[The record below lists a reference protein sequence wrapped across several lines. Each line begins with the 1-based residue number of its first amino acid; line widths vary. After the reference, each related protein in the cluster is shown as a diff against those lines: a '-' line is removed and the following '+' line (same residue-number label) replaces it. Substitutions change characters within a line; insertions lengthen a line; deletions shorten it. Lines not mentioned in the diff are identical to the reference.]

1 MTKVETILAQV
12 DGLLDA
18 AYEVVNGDKS
28 WKEVTPLVN
37 IAADML
43 LEERKDYY
51 AGCAYW
57 VSCYGTEKE
66 MLDAKN
72 TLEDLGLC
80 VCDYYWHDADEYGN
94 KPGGHLSV
102 YWTVNDWD

>member
-18 AYEVVNGDKS
+18 AYEVVNGRKL

-37 IAADML
+37 IAAEML

-57 VSCYGTEKE
+57 VICNGTEKE

-72 TLEDLGLC
+72 TLEGLDLC
-80 VCDYYWHDADEYGN
+80 VCDYYWHDADKYDAA
-94 KPGGHLSV
+94 GGHLSV

>member
-18 AYEVVNGDKS
+18 AYEVVNGRKL

-37 IAADML
+37 IAAEML
-43 LEERKDYY
+43 IEERKDYY
-51 AGCAYW
+51 MGNAYW
-57 VSCYGTEKE
+57 VICEGTEKE

-72 TLEDLGLC
+72 TLEGLGLC
-80 VCDYYWHDADEYGN
+80 IEDYDWHDADEYN
-94 KPGGHLSV
+94 STPGGHLSV

>member
-18 AYEVVNGDKS
+18 AYEVVNGRKL

-66 MLDAKN
+66 MLRWLQCKQCAS
-72 TLEDLGLC
+72 GLPEQQLASC
-80 VCDYYWHDADEYGN
+80 FESDEVHNAGMHLPQER
-94 KPGGHLSV
+94 KP
-102 YWTVNDWD
+102 